1 MTVNDNNHNEPTLFV
16 DLDGTLISG
25 DTLVISL
32 RELARHRPWS
42 ILLLPFFVLRGRAA
56 FKAHV
61 ADRVTLDPA
70 KLPYRH
76 DVLEFLKE
84 EKTRGRTLILA
95 TAAHRSIGEPV
106 AAYLGI
112 FDDVMTSDRVQN
124 LKGRGKLDAILE
136 RVDNGSFD
144 YMGDS
149 TADIPLFEKARESL
163 LVNPTPALLAR
174 VKQTCR
180 VGRVFD

>member
-1 MTVNDNNHNEPTLFV
+1 
-16 DLDGTLISG
+16 
-25 DTLVISL
+25 
-32 RELARHRPWS
+32 
-42 ILLLPFFVLRGRAA
+42 
-56 FKAHV
+56 
-61 ADRVTLDPA
+61 
-70 KLPYRH
+70 
-76 DVLEFLKE
+76 
-84 EKTRGRTLILA
+84 
-95 TAAHRSIGEPV
+95 
-106 AAYLGI
+106 
-112 FDDVMTSDRVQN
+112 MTSDRVHN
-124 LKGRGKLDAILE
+124 LKGRGKLDAILA